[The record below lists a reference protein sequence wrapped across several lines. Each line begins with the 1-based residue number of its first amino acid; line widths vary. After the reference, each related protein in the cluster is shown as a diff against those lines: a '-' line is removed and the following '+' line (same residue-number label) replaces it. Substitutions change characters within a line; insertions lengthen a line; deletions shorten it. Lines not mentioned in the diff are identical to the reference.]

1 MKSKVAIL
9 LWAFFSISLNSCS
22 KVVDSFVFS
31 IVSPVN
37 NWQYYED
44 NPIWFASNVNT
55 ENVEW
60 FSSIDGYLGSG
71 NGLFV
76 FLSSGLHTITC
87 QIDKYVSTI
96 SILVE
101 KKEIFD
107 DQILVYKVLSDN
119 RDVLLYEGIYSPVL
133 ISSDSGGNGVHAE
146 TKGRASILRD
156 IPVKRIND
164 IASVPITKS
173 SARTVSSH
181 YVGERK
187 TFNVVKTNNQLDVPH
202 EILFELKDIREHCTV
217 WIADNTYYD
226 ENAVEACISNFENII
241 YPRLITIWGTWAD
254 IDDDGKI
261 AFLFCPTINE
271 EQSVIGFFNPD
282 DLFSLENNEYSN
294 QMDVLY
300 LALPYSTVF
309 TGNYSIESIS
319 ATIAHELTHAITFN
333 IKTYQRVLND
343 FSNAPQEE
351 SFLDE
356 GLSHLSESLCGFGE
370 SGGNMAFINAY
381 LKQPELYSF
390 SEKNAFGQN
399 DSPGKRGA
407 MAYFLSWLFWK
418 YGGMYWDSSNG
429 ISVCDSGGITFLHRL
444 IASNEIGWNNISTTC
459 GKNAVELLK
468 LFAIDVQKENKGLLP
483 YYPAIDPVTGECVEI
498 VCNLPQYGIIP
509 LVATYNVE
517 DSISVLPWSIVFYK
531 PLQITERNVIKLQVN
546 NPKSVLYWVFLKT

>member
-1 MKSKVAIL
+1 M
-9 LWAFFSISLNSCS
+9 
-22 KVVDSFVFS
+22 
-31 IVSPVN
+31 
-37 NWQYYED
+37 
-44 NPIWFASNVNT
+44 
-55 ENVEW
+55 
-60 FSSIDGYLGSG
+60 
-71 NGLFV
+71 
-76 FLSSGLHTITC
+76 
-87 QIDKYVSTI
+87 
-96 SILVE
+96 
-101 KKEIFD
+101 
-107 DQILVYKVLSDN
+107 
-119 RDVLLYEGIYSPVL
+119 
-133 ISSDSGGNGVHAE
+133 
-146 TKGRASILRD
+146 
-156 IPVKRIND
+156 
-164 IASVPITKS
+164 
-173 SARTVSSH
+173 
-181 YVGERK
+181 
-187 TFNVVKTNNQLDVPH
+187 
-202 EILFELKDIREHCTV
+202 
-217 WIADNTYYD
+217 
-226 ENAVEACISNFENII
+226 
-241 YPRLITIWGTWAD
+241 
-254 IDDDGKI
+254 
-261 AFLFCPTINE
+261 
-271 EQSVIGFFNPD
+271 SVIGFFNPD